1 MFNTSSFRLADAGI
15 DPKAFARSARDLSLP
30 DPGAMLR
37 SADVSGRVDA
47 AVDAASEAVRGVIEQ
62 LPGQRRR
69 RRRLP
74 ILVAALVLGGL
85 AAVGVAGWLRRRNAS
100 TTASAQKLDDQ
111 AFDTHALDRAA
122 NEGMSIEPGK
132 EDALTHSN
140 GEVRELSAVGDLA

>member
-1 MFNTSSFRLADAGI
+1 MFNISSLRLADAGI

-30 DPGAMLR
+30 DAGAMLR
-37 SADVSGRVDA
+37 NADVSGRIDA

-74 ILVAALVLGGL
+74 IVVAALVIGGL
-85 AAVGVAGWLRRRNAS
+85 AAVGVAGWLRRRNALS
-100 TTASAQKLDDQ
+100 TSSDLALDDQ

-122 NEGMSIEPGK
+122 SEGMIVTTDD
-132 EDALTHSN
+132 DARPHVN
-140 GEVRELSAVGDLA
+140 GEIRELSTVGDLA

>member
-47 AVDAASEAVRGVIEQ
+47 AVDAASEAVRGIIEQ

-74 ILVAALVLGGL
+74 IVVAALVLGGL
-85 AAVGVAGWLRRRNAS
+85 AAVGVAAWLRRRNALS
-100 TTASAQKLDDQ
+100 TTASDLTLDDQ

-122 NEGMSIEPGK
+122 SEGMNVTTGDNARP
-132 EDALTHSN
+132 HSN
-140 GEVRELSAVGDLA
+140 GELRELSTVGDLA

>member
-1 MFNTSSFRLADAGI
+1 MFNTSSSRLADAGI
-15 DPKAFARSARDLSLP
+15 DPKAFARSVRDLSLP

-74 ILVAALVLGGL
+74 IVVALVLGGL
-85 AAVGVAGWLRRRNAS
+85 AAVGVAGWLRRRNALS
-100 TTASAQKLDDQ
+100 TTASDLTLDAQ

-122 NEGMSIEPGK
+122 DEGMSVMTGDNARP
-132 EDALTHSN
+132 HSN
-140 GEVRELSAVGDLA
+140 GELRELSTVGDLA